1 MKKVITILTL
11 LSFVLFTSC
20 TETKNPMDIA
30 LAFCDGY
37 PLDATVYYS
46 SAPEDEK
53 GYIDTEILM
62 TIFSIDDHPVNDY
75 ALVMYGKVSTVRELG
90 VFITRNS
97 DERMKVAELAT
108 NRIRFLESFVDGEGF
123 IKKYRTITVYG
134 FVDDASR
141 AEWLLDNL
149 I

>member
-1 MKKVITILTL
+1 MKKAITILML
-11 LSFVLFTSC
+11 LSFAFLTSC

-30 LAFCDGY
+30 LAFCDEY

-46 SAPEDEK
+46 SAAEDEN
-53 GYIDTEILM
+53 GYIDTEMLM
-62 TIFSIDDHPVNDY
+62 TIFSINNHPVNDY
-75 ALVMYGKVSTVRELG
+75 ALVLYGKVSTVRELG
-90 VFITRNS
+90 VFVTRNS
-97 DERMKVAELAT
+97 NERMKVTELAP

-123 IKKYRTITVYG
+123 IKKYRTMTVYG